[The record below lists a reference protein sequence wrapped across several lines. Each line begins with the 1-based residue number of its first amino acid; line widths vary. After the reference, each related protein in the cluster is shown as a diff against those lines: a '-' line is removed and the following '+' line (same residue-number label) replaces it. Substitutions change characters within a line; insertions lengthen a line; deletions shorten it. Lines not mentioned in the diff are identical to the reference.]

1 MVKLV
6 VNDQQA
12 ELIMSAQDQVAVCDR
27 HGRFLGYLST
37 VDTTERIAEMRRR
50 AALHEPIY
58 STQEVLAHLDALE
71 AK

>member
-12 ELIMSAQDQVAVCDR
+12 EFITTARDQVVVCDR
-27 HGRFLGYLST
+27 QGRFLGYLSM
-37 VDTTERIAEMRRR
+37 VDTSERIAEMRRR
-50 AALHEPIY
+50 AALHEPTV
-58 STQEVLAHLDALE
+58 STNEVLAHLDALK